1 MIVSVIM
8 PAYNA
13 EKTISKAIQ
22 SVLEQSYK
30 DFELI
35 IVNDG
40 STDSTEDIVLSWS
53 LRDSRIKNI
62 SISNGGVSNARNIAL
77 SNSSGEFVAFIDADD
92 EMEAGFIEKM
102 INKMS
107 DECDLVCCGY
117 NIISN
122 TGEYLFGLEVD
133 EGKYDLRNYYKGIE
147 LLQEQKLFNW
157 LCNKLF
163 RLSII
168 KENDILLDP
177 AVKMGEDFLF
187 VVDYITNMKGLLY
200 CIPNKL
206 YRYTL
211 SPTGAQA
218 KLNKNDTIEKRI
230 ERINHL
236 VPLYKREDYP
246 MDSIYDEQLRYIYS
260 SLRDNSFKKEELAN
274 LFRIDGIE
282 KLDNYKPG
290 QLKMRLFKALLF
302 SRNLALISMFI
313 MLFAYIKRIIGK
325 SYKWG

>member
-40 STDSTEDIVLSWS
+40 STDSTEDIVLSWR

>member
-1 MIVSVIM
+1 M

-40 STDSTEDIVLSWS
+40 STDSTEDIVLSWR